1 MKITLE
7 ICLYILVMAGVTYLI
22 RMIPLTFFRRKIR
35 SRFFRSLLYY
45 LPYAVLSAMVIP
57 SVFSSTG
64 SVITAAVGLAVAIL
78 LAWFERSLIVVA
90 LGASASAYLAGLI
103 LQWINHAQL

>member
-22 RMIPLTFFRRKIR
+22 RMTPFVLFRKKIKNN
-35 SRFFRSLLYY
+35 FIRSLLHY

-57 SVFSSTG
+57 GVFSSTG
-64 SVITAAVGLAVAIL
+64 SVLTASVGLAVACIL
-78 LAWFERSLIVVA
+78 AFFDRSLIIVA
-90 LGASASAYLAGLI
+90 LGASAAAYITGLI
-103 LQWINHAQL
+103 INFI

>member
-22 RMIPLTFFRRKIR
+22 RMSPFVLFRRKIR
-35 SRFFRSLLYY
+35 SRFLKSLLFYM
-45 LPYAVLSAMVIP
+45 PYAVLSAMVIP

-64 SVITAAVGLAVAIL
+64 SVITAAVGLAAAAV
-78 LAWFERSLIVVA
+78 LAFLNRSLITVA
-90 LGASASAYLAGLI
+90 LGASAAAFVAGLF
-103 LQWINHAQL
+103 LG

>member
-22 RMIPLTFFRRKIR
+22 RMTPLVLFRRKIR
-35 SRFFRSLLYY
+35 SRFLKSLLFYM
-45 LPYAVLSAMVIP
+45 PYAVLSAMVIP

-64 SVITAAVGLAVAIL
+64 SVITAAVGLVAAIVLAL
-78 LAWFERSLIVVA
+78 LNRSLITVA
-90 LGASASAYLAGLI
+90 LGASAAAFLTGLVF
-103 LQWINHAQL
+103 

>member
-1 MKITLE
+1 MNITLT

-22 RMIPLTFFRRKIR
+22 RMIPLTFFRRRIR

-57 SVFSSTG
+57 AVFSSTG
-64 SVITAAVGLAVAIL
+64 SILTATAGLAAAIL
-78 LAWFERSLIVVA
+78 LAFLEQSLIVVA
-90 LGASASAYLAGLI
+90 LGASAVAYLAGLI
-103 LQWINHAQL
+103 LHLVSTL

>member
-22 RMIPLTFFRRKIR
+22 RMTPLVLFRKKIKN
-35 SRFFRSLLYY
+35 RFIRSLLHY

-57 SVFSSTG
+57 GVFSSTG
-64 SVITAAVGLAVAIL
+64 SLATASVGLAVACL
-78 LAWFERSLIVVA
+78 LAFLDRSLIVVA
-90 LGASASAYLAGLI
+90 LGASAAAYITGLI
-103 LQWINHAQL
+103 INLF

>member
-22 RMIPLTFFRRKIR
+22 RMTPFVLFRKKIKN
-35 SRFFRSLLYY
+35 RFIRSLLHY

-57 SVFSSTG
+57 GVFSSTG
-64 SVITAAVGLAVAIL
+64 SVPTASIGLAVACIL
-78 LAWFERSLIVVA
+78 AFLDRSLIIVA
-90 LGASASAYLAGLI
+90 LGASAAAYITGLI
-103 LQWINHAQL
+103 INLL

>member
-22 RMIPLTFFRRKIR
+22 RMLPLAFFRRKVR

-64 SVITAAVGLAVAIL
+64 SVITAAVGLAVAVL

-90 LGASASAYLAGLI
+90 LGASATAYLAGLVI
-103 LQWINHAQL
+103 HFVA

>member
-1 MKITLE
+1 MNITLT

-22 RMIPLTFFRRKIR
+22 RMLPLAFFRRKVR

-64 SVITAAVGLAVAIL
+64 SIITATVGLVIAII
-78 LAWFERSLIVVA
+78 LAWLERSLIVVA
-90 LGASASAYLAGLI
+90 LGASAAAYLTGLVI
-103 LQWINHAQL
+103 SLL

>member
-22 RMIPLTFFRRKIR
+22 RMLPLAFFRRKIR

-64 SVITAAVGLAVAIL
+64 SVITAAAGLVAAIV
-78 LAWFERSLIVVA
+78 LALCNRSLITVA
-90 LGASASAYLAGLI
+90 LGASAAAFLTGL
-103 LQWINHAQL
+103 LL

>member
-1 MKITLE
+1 MNITLT

-22 RMIPLTFFRRKIR
+22 RMLPLAFFRRKVR

-57 SVFSSTG
+57 SAFSSTG
-64 SVITAAVGLAVAIL
+64 SVITAAVGLAVAVL
-78 LAWFERSLIVVA
+78 LAWLERSLIVVA
-90 LGASASAYLAGLI
+90 LGASTAAYLAGVI
-103 LQWINHAQL
+103 LQFVA

>member
-22 RMIPLTFFRRKIR
+22 RMTPFVLFRKKIENRFIR
-35 SRFFRSLLYY
+35 SPLHY

-57 SVFSSTG
+57 GVFSSTG
-64 SVITAAVGLAVAIL
+64 SVLTAGVGLAVACIL
-78 LAWFERSLIVVA
+78 AFLDCSLIIVA
-90 LGASASAYLAGLI
+90 LGASAAAYIAGLV
-103 LQWINHAQL
+103 INFI

>member
-1 MKITLE
+1 MKITLT
-7 ICLYILVMAGVTYLI
+7 ICLYILVMAGVTYII
-22 RMIPLTFFRRKIR
+22 RMLPLVFFRRKIR

-64 SVITAAVGLAVAIL
+64 SIITAAAGLAVAVI
-78 LAWFERSLIVVA
+78 LAWLERSLIVVA
-90 LGASASAYLAGLI
+90 LGASAAAYLTGLVI
-103 LQWINHAQL
+103 SLL